1 MPQFHPL
8 NIIVK
13 SGEKREVAM
22 KNKLIF
28 GLALLLLT
36 APGMTRAEAPHQ
48 VGGFALGQNIEEYE
62 DRVIMDTALPV
73 RYSENMEELEIKF
86 TQGFKSGL
94 ITYGT
99 CAKPGQIVKIKLKYA
114 DSSKEF
120 YKNLLKHFK
129 KRFGEPDEYRGDP
142 FHIFVAWK
150 WSFVDK
156 QNHRISL
163 NLQQNLMDAEEKRG
177 NAVKITNTTLIE
189 EDRLCYK
196 RKQLNHRER
205 LRQREWK
212 AVNPELTGWDLFVP
226 R

>member
-1 MPQFHPL
+1 
-8 NIIVK
+8 VK

-22 KNKLIF
+22 KNKLVF
-28 GLALLLLT
+28 GLALLLLS

-48 VGGFALGQNIEEYE
+48 VGGFALGRNIEEYK
-62 DRVIMDTALPV
+62 DRVIMDTALAV
-73 RYSENMEELEIKF
+73 RYSENIEEVEIKF

-94 ITYGT
+94 IAYGT
-99 CAKPGQIVKIKLKYA
+99 CAKPGHIARIKLKYA

-120 YKNLLKHFK
+120 YENLLKRFK
-129 KRFGEPDEYRGDP
+129 KHFGDPDEYRGDP
-142 FHIFVAWK
+142 FGIVKAWK

-156 QNHRISL
+156 HNQRISL
-163 NLQQNLMDAEEKRG
+163 NLQHNAIDAEEKKG

-189 EDRLCYK
+189 EDALCYK
-196 RKQLNHRER
+196 RKQLDHRER

>member
-1 MPQFHPL
+1 
-8 NIIVK
+8 
-13 SGEKREVAM
+13 M
-22 KNKLIF
+22 KNILVF
-28 GLALLLLT
+28 GLALLLIS
-36 APGMTRAEAPHQ
+36 APGVIRAEAPHQ
-48 VGGFALGQNIEEYE
+48 VGGFALGQNIEKYK
-62 DRVIMDTALPV
+62 DRVIMNTALPV

-99 CAKPGQIVKIKLKYA
+99 CTKPGQIVKIKLKYA

-120 YKNLLKHFK
+120 HKNLLKRFK

-142 FHIFVAWK
+142 FGIVKAWK

-156 QNHRISL
+156 QNQRISL
-163 NLQQNLMDAEEKRG
+163 NLQHNSRDAEEKKG
-177 NAVKITNTTLIE
+177 NAVKISNITLIE

>member
-1 MPQFHPL
+1 M
-8 NIIVK
+8 
-13 SGEKREVAM
+13 E
-22 KNKLIF
+22 NKWVF
-28 GLALLLLT
+28 GLALLLLF

-48 VGGFALGQNIEEYE
+48 VGGFALGQNIEEYK

-73 RYSENMEELEIKF
+73 RYSENLEEVEIKF

-120 YKNLLKHFK
+120 YQNLLKRYK
-129 KRFGEPDEYRGDP
+129 KRFGDPDEYRGDS
-142 FHIFVAWK
+142 FGIVKAWK

-156 QNHRISL
+156 QNQRISL
-163 NLQQNLMDAEEKRG
+163 TLQHNSMDTEEKKG

-189 EDRLCYK
+189 EDGLCYK
-196 RKQLNHRER
+196 RKQLDHRAI
-205 LRQREWK
+205 LRQRKWK
-212 AVNPELTGWDLFVP
+212 AVNPESTGWDLFVP